1 MQYSE
6 SSVLITGASQGIG
19 RCIAVTFAKHTNR
32 PLLLIARN
40 KNNLEIT
47 KKQCIE
53 AGSKSVEII
62 QCDLSKSSEA
72 EKIVLPDGIAEPG
85 IIINNAGTYLYK
97 TLEETTE
104 AEFQHQVNVNLF
116 SAVNTVQRFLPGL
129 RKKERALIINICSVG
144 ALKGLGDSGA
154 YAASKHAL
162 LGYSRSL
169 REELKDTV
177 IGVTAINLGQT
188 HSTSWEGSSINTE
201 RLIDPVDLAMLLIS
215 FTKLSKRTLVEEI
228 TLQPQHGR
236 VPSM

>member
-1 MQYSE
+1 MRYSE

-19 RCIAVTFAKHTNR
+19 RSIAVTFAKHTNR

-40 KNNLEIT
+40 KTNLEIT

-53 AGSKSVEII
+53 SGADRVEII
-62 QCDLSKSSEA
+62 QCDLSKSIEA
-72 EKIVLPDGIAEPG
+72 ENIVLPDGIAEPG

-116 SAVNTVQRFLPGL
+116 SAVNTVQRFLPDL

-162 LGYSRSL
+162 LGYTRSL
-169 REELKDTV
+169 REELKDSV

-188 HSTSWEGSSINTE
+188 HSTSWEGSSINTD

-215 FTKLSKRTLVEEI
+215 FTKLSDRTLVEEI
-228 TLQPQHGR
+228 TLQPKHGR
-236 VPSM
+236 VPAM